1 MSWQTHTVFNQPA
14 PLNNSNLF
22 LSDGALCEAVSRE
35 GAGWDSDLLASI
47 GQQLG
52 TAESL
57 ELGRLANAHPPELL
71 RYDPQGQRLD
81 DVRFHPAWHL
91 LMQGLCANRVHNL
104 AWEEEARAGSFV
116 ARAARFVLHAQVE
129 AGTLCPVTMTF
140 AATPLLLQ
148 MLPATF
154 HDWLAPLR
162 SDRYDSH
169 LLPGGQ
175 KRGLLIG
182 MGMTE
187 KQGGSDV
194 LSNTT
199 HAERLADDSYRL
211 VGHKWFFSVPQSD
224 AHLVLAQAKG
234 GLSCFF
240 VPRFLPDGQ
249 RNSVRLERLK
259 DKLGNRSN
267 ASAEV
272 EFQDAI
278 GWRLGEEGE
287 GIRHI
292 LKMGGMTRLDCALG
306 SHGLM
311 RRAFSVAIYHAHQR
325 QAFGKPLIDQPLM
338 RQTLS
343 RMALCL
349 EGQTA
354 LLFRLARAWEQR
366 REAKE
371 ALWARLFTPAA
382 KFAICKL
389 GIPFVAEAMEVLG
402 GMGYCEESELPR
414 LYREMPVN
422 SIWEGSGN
430 IMCLDVLRVLTKQ
443 HGVYDVLSEAFA
455 EVKGQDRHY
464 DRAVRQ
470 LQQRLRKPDEA
481 MGREITQQLFLL
493 GCGAEMLRHASPPL
507 AQAWCQMMLDTR
519 GEMPLAQAWCQ
530 MMLDTRGEMPL
541 PAQVQN
547 DLLLR
552 ATGGL
557 R

>member
-325 QAFGKPLIDQPLM
+325 QAFGKPLINQPLM

-519 GEMPLAQAWCQ
+519 GEMPL
-530 MMLDTRGEMPL
+530 

>member
-1 MSWQTHTVFNQPA
+1 MHWQTHTVFNQPM

-22 LSDGALCEAVSRE
+22 LSDTALREAVQRE
-35 GAGWDSDLLASI
+35 GAGWDSELLASI

-57 ELGRLANAHPPELL
+57 ELGRLANVNSPELL
-71 RYDPQGQRLD
+71 RYDASGERLD

-129 AGTLCPVTMTF
+129 AGTLCPITMTF
-140 AATPLLLQ
+140 AATPLLKAH
-148 MLPATF
+148 LPAPF
-154 HDWLAPLR
+154 ADWLTPLL
-162 SDRYDSH
+162 SDRYDPH
-169 LLPGGQ
+169 LLPGSQ

-199 HAERLADDSYRL
+199 RAERTADGSWRL

-224 AHLVLAQAKG
+224 AHLVLAQTRG

-249 RNSVRLERLK
+249 RNAVRLERLK
-259 DKLGNRSN
+259 DKLGNRAN
-267 ASAEV
+267 ASSEAE
-272 EFQDAI
+272 FLDAA
-278 GWRLGEEGE
+278 GWLLGEEGD
-287 GIRHI
+287 GVRQI
-292 LKMGGMTRLDCALG
+292 LRMGGLTRFDCAMG

-311 RRAFSVAIYHAHQR
+311 RRALSVALYHAHQR
-325 QAFGKPLIDQPLM
+325 QAFGKNLIDQPMM
-338 RQTLS
+338 REVLA
-343 RMALCL
+343 RMALQL
-349 EGQTA
+349 EGQNTF
-354 LLFRLARAWEQR
+354 LFRLARAWDKPHDAE
-366 REAKE
+366 EK
-371 ALWARLFTPAA
+371 LWARLFTPAA
-382 KFAICKL
+382 KFAVCKD

-402 GMGYCEESELPR
+402 GIGYCEENELPR

-430 IMCLDVLRVLTKQ
+430 IMCLDVLRVLGKQ
-443 HGVYDVLSEAFA
+443 PGAVEILSNECA
-455 EVKGQDRHY
+455 EVKGQDRHF
-464 DRAVRQ
+464 DRAWRQ
-470 LQQRLRKPDEA
+470 LQQRLRKPSEA
-481 MGREITQQLFLL
+481 HGREITRQLYLL
-493 GCGAEMLRHASPPL
+493 GTGAQMLRYASPPM
-507 AQAWCQMMLDTR
+507 AQAWCRMMLDTR
-519 GEMPLAQAWCQ
+519 GGSLLDAQ
-530 MMLDTRGEMPL
+530 LTD
-541 PAQVQN
+541 

-552 ATGGL
+552 ATGGG

>member
-272 EFQDAI
+272 EFQDAV
-278 GWRLGEEGE
+278 GWLLGEEGE

-325 QAFGKPLIDQPLM
+325 QAFGKPLIEQPLM

-382 KFAICKL
+382 KFAICKQ
-389 GIPFVAEAMEVLG
+389 GIPFVAEVMEVLG

-430 IMCLDVLRVLTKQ
+430 IMCLDVLWVLTKQ

-519 GEMPLAQAWCQ
+519 GEMPL
-530 MMLDTRGEMPL
+530 

>member
-104 AWEEEARAGSFV
+104 AWEEEARSGSFV

-519 GEMPLAQAWCQ
+519 GEMPL
-530 MMLDTRGEMPL
+530 

>member
-1 MSWQTHTVFNQPA
+1 MQWQTHTVFNQPT
-14 PLNNSNLF
+14 PLHNSNLF
-22 LSDGALCEAVSRE
+22 LSDRALYDAVLRE
-35 GAGWDSDLLASI
+35 GAAWDAELLASI

-57 ELGRLANAHPPELL
+57 ELGRLANANPPELL
-71 RYDPQGQRLD
+71 RYDATGARLD

-91 LMQGLCANRVHNL
+91 LMQGMCANRVHNL
-104 AWEEEARAGSFV
+104 AWEEDARSGSFV

-129 AGTLCPVTMTF
+129 SGTLCPITMTF
-140 AATPLLLQ
+140 AAIPLLVQ
-148 MLPATF
+148 SLPKSF
-154 HDWLAPLR
+154 HGWLKPLL
-162 SDRYDSH
+162 SDRYDPH
-169 LLPGGQ
+169 LLPGDQ

-199 HAERLADDSYRL
+199 RAEKSGDTYRL
-211 VGHKWFFSVPQSD
+211 TGHKWFFSVPQSD

-249 RNSVRLERLK
+249 RNNVRLERLK

-267 ASAEV
+267 ASSEAE
-272 EFQDAI
+272 FCDAS
-278 GWRLGEEGE
+278 GWLLGEEGE
-287 GIRHI
+287 GVRQI
-292 LKMGGMTRLDCALG
+292 LKMGGLTRLDCALG

-311 RRAFSVAIYHAHQR
+311 RRAFSVALYHAHQR
-325 QAFGKPLIDQPLM
+325 QAFGKNLVDQPMM
-338 RQTLS
+338 REVLS
-343 RMALCL
+343 RMALQL

-354 LLFRLARAWEQR
+354 MLFRLARAWDNRADER
-366 REAKE
+366 E
-371 ALWARLFTPAA
+371 ALWARLFTPVA
-382 KFAICKL
+382 KFAVCKA

-402 GMGYCEESELPR
+402 GIGYCEENELPR

-430 IMCLDVLRVLTKQ
+430 VMCLDVLRVLGKQ
-443 HGVYDVLSEAFA
+443 PGAVALLVDEFGA
-455 EVKGQDRHY
+455 VKGQDRHF
-464 DRAVRQ
+464 DRAWRQ

-481 MGREITQQLFLL
+481 QGREVAQQLWLL
-493 GCGAEMLRHASPPL
+493 GAGAQMLQYASPPM
-507 AQAWCQMMLDTR
+507 AQAWCRLMLDTR
-519 GEMPLAQAWCQ
+519 GVSPV
-530 MMLDTRGEMPL
+530 DG
-541 PAQVQN
+541 QVQN

-552 ATGGL
+552 ATGGAC
-557 R
+557 

>member
-148 MLPATF
+148 MLPTTF

-272 EFQDAI
+272 EFQEAV

-325 QAFGKPLIDQPLM
+325 QAFGKPLIEQPLM

-382 KFAICKL
+382 KFAICKQ

-519 GEMPLAQAWCQ
+519 GEMPLS
-530 MMLDTRGEMPL
+530 
-541 PAQVQN
+541 AQVQN

>member
-272 EFQDAI
+272 EFQDAV

-292 LKMGGMTRLDCALG
+292 LKIGGMTRLDCALG

-325 QAFGKPLIDQPLM
+325 QAFGKPLIEQPLM

-382 KFAICKL
+382 KFAICKQ

-481 MGREITQQLFLL
+481 MGREITQQLFLQ
-493 GCGAEMLRHASPPL
+493 GCGAEMLRHASP
-507 AQAWCQMMLDTR
+507 
-519 GEMPLAQAWCQ
+519 PLAQAWCQ

>member
-148 MLPATF
+148 MLPTTF

-272 EFQDAI
+272 EFQDAV

-325 QAFGKPLIDQPLM
+325 QAFGKPLIEQPLM

-382 KFAICKL
+382 KFAICKQ

-443 HGVYDVLSEAFA
+443 HGAYDVLSEAFA

-519 GEMPLAQAWCQ
+519 GEMPLS
-530 MMLDTRGEMPL
+530 
-541 PAQVQN
+541 AQVQN

>member
-1 MSWQTHTVFNQPA
+1 MPWQTHTVFNQPA

-148 MLPATF
+148 MLPTTF

-272 EFQDAI
+272 EFQDAV

-325 QAFGKPLIDQPLM
+325 QAFGKPLIEQPLM

-402 GMGYCEESELPR
+402 GMGDCEESELPR

-443 HGVYDVLSEAFA
+443 HGAYDVLSEAFA

-519 GEMPLAQAWCQ
+519 GEMPLS
-530 MMLDTRGEMPL
+530 
-541 PAQVQN
+541 AQVQN